1 MSLPEFTEGDRVIG
15 LAAYPDY
22 DSELIEGTVK
32 GESYQVRSA
41 RPDVVVVLAGTG
53 FVRSVIRRT
62 ATLVENGDTERAES
76 TARDYAEMTDEEA
89 GYLGKLDR
97 LGNSADLIAV
107 DESASWYA
115 SQSVVERS
123 VGEEAENPFDQPVD
137 NLDQAIL
144 AAYGRPTDEFLD
156 EVEFAA
162 TTRAW
167 VTKSTGEKA
176 AFANGGVRDTEVGK
190 PRFDLLRPT
199 TVPYADQMLTR
210 FAALMARGAEKYS
223 SRNWEQFSDTEA
235 LQRARSSAARHFEQ
249 WLSGERDE
257 DHAAAVWF
265 NIMAAEYIEGVLSG
279 LWPALEGEEA

>member
-1 MSLPEFTEGDRVIG
+1 MSLPEFEEGDRVVG

-22 DSELIEGTVK
+22 DSELVEGVVK
-32 GESYQVRSA
+32 DDSYQIDSA
-41 RPDVVVVLAGTG
+41 RPDVVVVETEDGLI
-53 FVRSVIRRT
+53 RSVIRRT
-62 ATLVENGDTERAES
+62 ARLLEPE
-76 TARDYAEMTDEEA
+76 Y
-89 GYLGKLDR
+89 

>member
-1 MSLPEFTEGDRVIG
+1 MSLPEFEEGDRVVG

-22 DSELIEGTVK
+22 DSELVEGDVR
-32 GESYQVRSA
+32 GEIYQIDSV
-41 RPDVVVVLAGTG
+41 RPDVVVVETQDGLI
-53 FVRSVIRRT
+53 RSVIRRT
-62 ATLVENGDTERAES
+62 ATRVENGDVERAAS
-76 TARDYAEMTDEEA
+76 TARDYAEMTYEEA
-89 GYLGKLDR
+89 GYLGR